1 LLRIAKT
8 VGVLPK
14 ENAAMATDPVTD
26 AFTDGFEK
34 HRAELLRHCYRM
46 LGCFAD
52 AEDLV
57 QDTLLRAWRSRATY
71 SGDAPLRHWLM
82 RIATNACLNVL
93 DRQRPR
99 RCPQLDIEAAIEGAP
114 LHALEADHW
123 VTPAPDAQL
132 FARPDTALEL
142 REQVSLAFL
151 ALLQRLPPKQR
162 AALLLKDV
170 VGWSSQEIA
179 QALELTLSSVN
190 SALHRARETMAA
202 APCGPSADPEPEI
215 LAKYVRC
222 WEERD
227 LEGLLGMMRQ
237 DIAFAMPPFATWFR
251 GVAAVRGFLESPR
264 FTAFWLRG
272 LVAVPT
278 RANGLPALAWYTPG
292 VDGHRRPH
300 SIHVM
305 LFEAGRLAE
314 ATNFIGAHYLYGFDL
329 PEGLPVMRSA
339 EP

>member
-1 LLRIAKT
+1 
-8 VGVLPK
+8 
-14 ENAAMATDPVTD
+14 MARDPMSGE
-26 AFTDGFEK
+26 FTDGFEK

-46 LGCFAD
+46 IGCFAD

-82 RIATNACLNVL
+82 RIATNACLNAL

-99 RCPQLDIEAAIEGAP
+99 RFPQLDIEAAIDGAP
-114 LHALEADHW
+114 FHAMEEASHW
-123 VTPAPDAQL
+123 VTAAPDALL
-132 FARPDTALEL
+132 FPQPDTALEL
-142 REQVSLAFL
+142 REHVSLAFL

-162 AALLLKDV
+162 GAFLLKDV
-170 VGWSSQEIA
+170 VGWSSQQIA
-179 QALELTLSSVN
+179 QALGLTLSSVN

-202 APCGPSADPEPEI
+202 APCGRPADPEPEI

-227 LEGLLGMMRQ
+227 LEGLVGMMRQ
-237 DIAFAMPPFATWFR
+237 DIALAMPPFATWFR

-264 FTAFWLRG
+264 FTAFWSRG
-272 LVAVPT
+272 LLAVPT
-278 RANGLPALAWYTPG
+278 RANGLPALAWYTPAA
-292 VDGHRRPH
+292 DGHRRPH

-305 LFEAGRLAE
+305 LFKAGRLAE
-314 ATNFIGAHYLYGFDL
+314 ATNFIGEYYLYGF
-329 PEGLPVMRSA
+329 GLPDRLPVTPSA

>member
-1 LLRIAKT
+1 M
-8 VGVLPK
+8 PK
-14 ENAAMATDPVTD
+14 ENTAMATDPLS
-26 AFTDGFEK
+26 AEFTDGFEK

-82 RIATNACLNVL
+82 RIATNACLNAL

-99 RCPQLDIEAAIEGAP
+99 RYPQLDVEAAIEGAP
-114 LHALEADHW
+114 LHALEAAHW
-123 VTPAPDAQL
+123 VTPAPDALL
-132 FARPDTALEL
+132 FPRPDTALEL

-179 QALELTLSSVN
+179 QALELTLSSVS

-202 APCGPSADPEPEI
+202 TPCGRPADPEPEI

-227 LEGLLGMMRQ
+227 LEGLVGMMRQ

-264 FTAFWLRG
+264 FTAFWSRG
-272 LVAVPT
+272 LVAVSA

-292 VDGHRRPH
+292 DDGQRRPH

-305 LFEAGRLAE
+305 LFKAGRLAE
-314 ATNFIGAHYLYGFDL
+314 ATNFIGEYYLYGFGL
-329 PEGLPVMRSA
+329 PQRLPVMPSA
-339 EP
+339 GP

>member
-1 LLRIAKT
+1 
-8 VGVLPK
+8 
-14 ENAAMATDPVTD
+14 MAGDSVS
-26 AFTDGFEK
+26 AEFTEGFEK

-71 SGDAPLRHWLM
+71 SGDAPVRHWLM

-93 DRQRPR
+93 ERQRPR
-99 RCPQLDIEAAIEGAP
+99 QCPQRDVEAATEGAP
-114 LHALEADHW
+114 LHALEEAHW
-123 VTPAPDAQL
+123 VTPAPDARL
-132 FARPDTALEL
+132 FPRPDTALER

-179 QALELTLSSVN
+179 HTLELTVSSVS

-202 APCGPSADPEPEI
+202 APYDPPADPEPEI

-227 LEGLLGMMRQ
+227 LEGLIGMMRQ
-237 DIAFAMPPFATWFR
+237 DIAFAMPPFATWFH

-264 FTAFWLRG
+264 FTAFWSRG
-272 LVAVPT
+272 LAALPT
-278 RANGLPALAWYTPG
+278 RANGLPAFAWYTPAA
-292 VDGHRRPH
+292 DGHRRPH

-305 LFEAGRLAE
+305 LFEAARLVE
-314 ATNFIGAHYLYGFDL
+314 ATNFIGAYYLRGFDL
-329 PEGLPVMRSA
+329 PERLPVPAAAGPS
-339 EP
+339 

>member
-1 LLRIAKT
+1 M
-8 VGVLPK
+8 PK
-14 ENAAMATDPVTD
+14 ENTATATDPVS
-26 AFTDGFEK
+26 AEFTDGFEK

-82 RIATNACLNVL
+82 RIATNGCINAL

-99 RCPQLDIEAAIEGAP
+99 LCPQLDIEAAIEGAP
-114 LHALEADHW
+114 LHALEAAHW
-123 VTPAPDAQL
+123 VTPAPDALL
-132 FARPDTALEL
+132 FPRPDTALEL

-202 APCGPSADPEPEI
+202 APCDRPADPEPEI

-227 LEGLLGMMRQ
+227 LEGLVEMMRQ
-237 DIAFAMPPFATWFR
+237 DIVFAMPPFATWFR
-251 GVAAVRGFLESPR
+251 GIDAVRGFLESRR
-264 FTAFWLRG
+264 FTAFWSRG

-292 VDGHRRPH
+292 ADGHRRPH

-305 LFEAGRLAE
+305 LFKAGRLAE
-314 ATNFIGAHYLYGFDL
+314 ATNFIGEYYLYGFGL
-329 PEGLPVMRSA
+329 PERLPVTPSA
-339 EP
+339 GP

>member
-1 LLRIAKT
+1 LIGEYREAS
-8 VGVLPK
+8 
-14 ENAAMATDPVTD
+14 DPVS
-26 AFTDGFEK
+26 AEFTDGFEK

-52 AEDLV
+52 AEGLV

-71 SGDAPLRHWLM
+71 SGEAPLRHWLM
-82 RIATNACLNVL
+82 RIATNACLNAL

-99 RCPQLDIEAAIEGAP
+99 RWPQLDVEAAIEGAP
-114 LHALEADHW
+114 LHALETAHW
-123 VTPAPDAQL
+123 VTPAPDARL
-132 FARPDTALEL
+132 FPRPDTALEQ

-179 QALELTLSSVN
+179 QTLELTPSSVN

-202 APCGPSADPEPEI
+202 APGDRPAEPEPEI

-227 LEGLLGMMRQ
+227 LEGLIGMMRQ

-264 FTAFWLRG
+264 FSTFWSRG
-272 LVAVPT
+272 LVALPT

-292 VDGHRRPH
+292 ADGDRRLH

-305 LFEAGRLAE
+305 RFKAARLAE
-314 ATNFIGAHYLYGFDL
+314 ATNFIGAYYLQGFDL
-329 PEGLPVMRSA
+329 PNRLPALPAAGPS
-339 EP
+339 

>member
-1 LLRIAKT
+1 M
-8 VGVLPK
+8 PK
-14 ENAAMATDPVTD
+14 ENTAMATNPVSGE
-26 AFTDGFEK
+26 FTNGFEK

-82 RIATNACLNVL
+82 RIATNACLNAL

-99 RCPQLDIEAAIEGAP
+99 RFPQLDIEAATEGAP
-114 LHALEADHW
+114 LQALEAAHW
-123 VTPAPDAQL
+123 ITPAPDAQL
-132 FARPDTALEL
+132 FPRPDSALEL

-151 ALLQRLPPKQR
+151 ALLQRLTPKQR

-202 APCGPSADPEPEI
+202 APCGRPADPEPEI
-215 LAKYVRC
+215 LANYVRC

-227 LEGLLGMMRQ
+227 LEGLVGMMRQ

-264 FTAFWLRG
+264 FTAFWSRG
-272 LVAVPT
+272 LAAVPT
-278 RANGLPALAWYTPG
+278 SANGLPALAWYTPG

-314 ATNFIGAHYLYGFDL
+314 ATNFIGADYRYGFGL
-329 PEGLPVMRSA
+329 PERLPVTPAAGS
-339 EP
+339 